1 MKHLNFS
8 RCRFSPFRLVIGG
21 AFALGMAGLI
31 PIAHAN
37 QLLPVPVAP
46 ASFDNPS
53 PQTTET
59 QLPSLAEAWRNPQL
73 IRSLTGHVASI
84 DTLAFSPDGKILL
97 SGGSTNDGQI
107 KLWWLRSGKE
117 IESLRAHRMSVMALL
132 FSQDGSTLAS
142 VGDDG
147 GVNLWKWKSGNFDS
161 AMGSYTRTFLE
172 HTSNLLSLAMTPD
185 SRTLITGG
193 LDGIRV
199 WDLRT
204 QRPLYNMVRFDN
216 QTYSLAVNP
225 NGDILASGHKFGSIK
240 LWSLSTG
247 TALGRIPAHTRPA
260 NPVSALAFTPDG
272 LTLVSG
278 SYDRTIQ
285 IRDLRAGRLEYILR
299 GHTGRIQ
306 SIAIN
311 PDGETLASA
320 SRDGVR
326 LWNLRTGELLALLTG
341 HQDWVRSVAFSPDG
355 SMLAT
360 GGFDRK
366 IMLWRLSSTPD
377 AR

>member
-1 MKHLNFS
+1 MKHLD
-8 RCRFSPFRLVIGG
+8 FSPFRLMIGG
-21 AFALGMAGLI
+21 AFAVGIAGLM

-37 QLLPVPVAP
+37 QVLPVPVAP
-46 ASFDNPS
+46 ASIDNPS
-53 PQTTET
+53 PQTTEA
-59 QLPSLAEAWRNPQL
+59 QPPSLADGWRSPEFV
-73 IRSLTGHVASI
+73 RSLTGHIAPI

-117 IESLRAHRMSVMALL
+117 IESLRAHRMSVMGLL
-132 FSQDGSTLAS
+132 FSQDGNTLAS
-142 VGDDG
+142 IGDDG
-147 GVNLWKWKSGNFDS
+147 GVNLWKWKTGNFDS
-161 AMGSYTRTFLE
+161 AMGNYTRTFLD
-172 HTSNLLSLAMTPD
+172 HTSNLLAMAMTPD
-185 SRTLITGG
+185 SQTLVTGG

-225 NGDILASGHKFGSIK
+225 NGDILASGHKFGTIK
-240 LWSLSTG
+240 LWSLSNG
-247 TALGRIPAHTRPA
+247 APLGSISAHTSPA
-260 NPVSALAFTPDG
+260 NPISALAFTPNG

-285 IRDLRAGRLEYILR
+285 VRDIRTGQLMHVLR

-326 LWNLRTGELLALLTG
+326 LWNLRTGELLTVLTG
-341 HQDWVRSVAFSPDG
+341 HQDWVRSVAFNRDG

-360 GGFDRK
+360 GGFDRE
-366 IMLWRLSSTPD
+366 IIVWRLPTNPD
-377 AR
+377 R

>member
-1 MKHLNFS
+1 MM
-8 RCRFSPFRLVIGG
+8 GG
-21 AFALGMAGLI
+21 VCAVGMVGWLM
-31 PIAHAN
+31 PIAHAD
-37 QLLPVPVAP
+37 QVLPVPVAP
-46 ASFDNPS
+46 ESIENPF
-53 PQTTET
+53 PQTTEA
-59 QLPSLAEAWRNPQL
+59 QPLSLADGWRKPEL
-73 IRSLTGHVASI
+73 VRSLTGHVAPI

-117 IESLRAHRMSVMALL
+117 IESLRAHRMSVMGLL
-132 FSQDGSTLAS
+132 FSQDGNTLAS

-147 GVNLWKWKSGNFDS
+147 GVNLWRWKTGNFDS
-161 AMGSYTRTFLE
+161 AMGRYTRTFLD
-172 HTSNLLSLAMTPD
+172 HTSNLLALAMTPD
-185 SRTLITGG
+185 SQTLITGG

-240 LWSLSTG
+240 LWTLSNG
-247 TALGRIPAHTRPA
+247 TPLGSIPAHTRPA

-285 IRDLRAGRLEYILR
+285 VRDIRTGQLIHVLR

-326 LWNLRTGELLALLTG
+326 LWNLRTGELLTLLTG

-355 SMLAT
+355 SILAT

-366 IMLWRLSSTPD
+366 IMVWRLPVNPD
-377 AR
+377 R